1 MNIKNFLFLSVL
13 IISIVLPKSLLAEQV
28 HYLDFKLILNE
39 STAGKKAQD
48 YLKNKLNKG
57 IKDIKNKESKILE
70 EEKKLIQQK
79 KIISP
84 EEYKKKISALRKTVS
99 SIQKERN
106 KLLETVARER
116 AKAKNELLKN
126 LNPIIENYM
135 SSNNI
140 KMIIDKKNLIKAD
153 KSLDITKTVID
164 LLNQKVKSVK
174 FN

>member
-1 MNIKNFLFLSVL
+1 MNIKNFLFLSIL
-13 IISIVLPKSLLAEQV
+13 IISIALPKSLLAEQV
-28 HYLDFKLILNE
+28 HYLDFKLILNK

-57 IKDIKNKESKILE
+57 IEEIKKKENKILE

-84 EEYKKKISALRKTVS
+84 EEYKKKISDLRKTVS
-99 SIQKERN
+99 TIQKERN

-153 KSLDITKTVID
+153 KSLDITKIVID